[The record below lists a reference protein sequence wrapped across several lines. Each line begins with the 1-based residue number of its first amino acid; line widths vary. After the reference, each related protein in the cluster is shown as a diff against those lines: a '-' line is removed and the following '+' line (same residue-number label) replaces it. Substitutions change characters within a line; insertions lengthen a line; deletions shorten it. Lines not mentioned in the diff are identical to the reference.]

1 MEGDNM
7 GKSWKLHHIAVVV
20 RDIDKAVEYYQSLG
34 IASVGREVIF
44 SDLKPKIRAKFV
56 QMGPVPIEL
65 IQPVEGESP
74 YMEFLDSKGEG
85 VQHIAF
91 AVDNL
96 DEEMAKLVEKGVP
109 VMVRGKAPAAFG
121 SSSAH
126 FDTRQVGDFAIQLIQ
141 ESK

>member
-1 MEGDNM
+1 M

-20 RDIDKAVEYYQSLG
+20 RDIDKAVQYYQFLG
-34 IASVGREVIF
+34 IATVGREVMF
-44 SDLKPKIRAKFV
+44 PESKPKIRAKFV
-56 QMGPVPIEL
+56 QIGSVPIEF
-65 IQPVEGESP
+65 IQPIEGESG
-74 YMEFLDSKGEG
+74 YKEFLDSKGEG

-96 DEEMAKLVEKGVP
+96 DEETAKLVDKGVS
-109 VMVRGKAPAAFG
+109 VIVKGKAPAAFG

-141 ESK
+141 EAE